1 MSSDALPKRGYT
13 GQYIESTPSLW
24 RIDNRRRVISV
35 AEANAGLNTRCNGC
49 AVRYGYRQTVCMRE
63 LAPPQSGIDQV
74 VAEDV
79 SRDHQGH
86 QIFWPGRHEA
96 YPIEAQFVI
105 LAEAIEFRRRIHGAD
120 AGVPASCGLALDRRQ
135 LDKLLIGQSIGCVV
149 PRPSPAKFEVDEPAG
164 VDNRRGAQPGRELA
178 GSSASLR

>member
-105 LAEAIEFRRRIHGAD
+105 LAEAIKFRRRIHGGD
-120 AGVPASCGLALDRRQ
+120 TGVDPSCGLTCHRRQ
-135 LDKLLIGQSIGCVV
+135 LHQLLIGQKIYSVIAGA
-149 PRPSPAKFEVDEPAG
+149 PAAKCEISV
-164 VDNRRGAQPGRELA
+164 
-178 GSSASLR
+178 SACGEHRCCAH